1 MLSWYQ
7 DGPTS
12 TTWYSSLTRGSCYRR
27 HMARQTSGATI
38 ERKTR
43 LDGSVSEYRCEALSL
58 EVGRHAVLRYV
69 MDSDWVIADTGIVL
83 RPGQITIAHY
93 WIDRPYN
100 VYHWLDGSRT
110 IAYYCNIATD
120 TAIDADMVSYTDLVI
135 DVLLRPTGE
144 TIVLDEEELPPDLA
158 PARRIHIA
166 RALETIA
173 SGPRRLA
180 AEIERETRAVLAA

>member
-1 MLSWYQ
+1 
-7 DGPTS
+7 
-12 TTWYSSLTRGSCYRR
+12 
-27 HMARQTSGATI
+27 MARQTSGATI

-43 LDGSVSEYRCEALSL
+43 LDGSVSEYRCERLSL

-69 MDSDWVIADTGIVL
+69 MDREWNIAGTGIVL

-100 VYHWLDGSRT
+100 VYHWLDGPRT
-110 IAYYCNIATD
+110 IAYYCNVASD
-120 TAIDADMVSYTDLVI
+120 TVIDEEVVAYTDLVV

>member
-1 MLSWYQ
+1 
-7 DGPTS
+7 
-12 TTWYSSLTRGSCYRR
+12 
-27 HMARQTSGATI
+27 MARQTSRATI

-43 LDGSVSEYRCEALSL
+43 LDGSVSEYRCERLSL

-69 MDSDWVIADTGIVL
+69 MDREWVIADTGIVL

-110 IAYYCNIATD
+110 IAYYCNVASD
-120 TAIDADMVSYTDLVI
+120 TIIGEDVVGYTDLVV
-135 DVLLRPTGE
+135 DVLLRPSGE

-158 PARRIHIA
+158 PALRSHIA
-166 RALETIA
+166 RALEAIA
-173 SGPRRLA
+173 SSPRRLT
-180 AEIERETRAVLAA
+180 AEIERETRALLTA

>member
-1 MLSWYQ
+1 
-7 DGPTS
+7 
-12 TTWYSSLTRGSCYRR
+12 
-27 HMARQTSGATI
+27 MARQTSRATI

-43 LDGSVSEYRCEALSL
+43 LDGSVSEYRCESLSL

-69 MDSDWVIADTGIVL
+69 MDSEWVIADTGIVL

-100 VYHWLDGSRT
+100 VYHWLDGSQT
-110 IAYYCNIATD
+110 IAYYCNVASD
-120 TAIDADMVSYTDLVI
+120 TTIDEDVVGYTDLVI

-158 PARRIHIA
+158 PTRRIHIA
-166 RALETIA
+166 RALEAIA

-180 AEIERETRAVLAA
+180 AEIERETRAALAA

>member
-1 MLSWYQ
+1 
-7 DGPTS
+7 
-12 TTWYSSLTRGSCYRR
+12 
-27 HMARQTSGATI
+27 
-38 ERKTR
+38 
-43 LDGSVSEYRCEALSL
+43 
-58 EVGRHAVLRYV
+58 
-69 MDSDWVIADTGIVL
+69 MDSEWVIGDTGIVL

>member
-1 MLSWYQ
+1 
-7 DGPTS
+7 
-12 TTWYSSLTRGSCYRR
+12 
-27 HMARQTSGATI
+27 MARQTTRATI

-69 MDSDWVIADTGIVL
+69 MDSEWVIADTGIVL

-110 IAYYCNIATD
+110 IAYYCNVASD
-120 TAIDADMVSYTDLVI
+120 TTIEEDVVGYTDLVI

-158 PARRIHIA
+158 PTRRIHIA
-166 RALETIA
+166 RALEAIA

-180 AEIERETRAVLAA
+180 AEIERETRALLAA